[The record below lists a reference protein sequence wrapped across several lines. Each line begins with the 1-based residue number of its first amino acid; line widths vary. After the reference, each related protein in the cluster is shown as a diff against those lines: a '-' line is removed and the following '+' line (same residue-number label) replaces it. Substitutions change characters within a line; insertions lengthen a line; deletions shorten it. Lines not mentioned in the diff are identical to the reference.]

1 MYTYY
6 TTPNDDSDDD
16 YYLDYTAA
24 VLQLLCVVIC
34 VVGLRLGKQ
43 VINIFT
49 VAKLILVAFM
59 IVAALACWDE
69 PIFESAET
77 FAPDGMSGVIT
88 GSSLLFFGFIG
99 FDEVC
104 CLAAKSSDPTRTMP
118 RAIAGTL
125 GGAALLSMVAQLALS
140 GMTPVT
146 SKCPDLAC
154 TSANQCQQTFSE
166 TTPGCRSFRK
176 YGLSL
181 LRGIIRGP
189 RLACSKRRHC
199 SW

>member
-1 MYTYY
+1 M
-6 TTPNDDSDDD
+6 DEQIAALEASRDSLTSMINLEADPTM
-16 YYLDYTAA
+16 TASLVA
-24 VLQLLCVVIC
+24 MKEELEATLAGLKKASLLACM
-34 VVGLRLGKQ
+34 GLGDALGRPLPLGK
-43 VINIFT
+43 
-49 VAKLILVAFM
+49 ARA
-59 IVAALACWDE
+59 
-69 PIFESAET
+69 PET
-77 FAPDGMSGVIT
+77 TMPQDTDTDTDNDTDNDA
-88 GSSLLFFGFIG
+88 G